1 MGDKKRKSGGD
12 FVPEK
17 TSCPQQ
23 DQRAVEALAAVQWC
37 GRIHCL
43 TFALSFSSR
52 QITTLQSIHYN
63 LSTRPWSAPDR
74 IRSSPGGDN
83 TSCALKFVA

>member
-23 DQRAVEALAAVQWC
+23 DQRAVEALAAVV
-37 GRIHCL
+37 RKNPL
-43 TFALSFSSR
+43 L
-52 QITTLQSIHYN
+52 N
-63 LSTRPWSAPDR
+63 LC
-74 IRSSPGGDN
+74 IVIL
-83 TSCALKFVA
+83 LKANYHTPKHSL